1 MNNLVVQLLLKT
13 GTFSQDLKTA
23 RGQVQ
28 NFQKGCQTAGK
39 SVSAFSSALG
49 INIGTLTKFGG
60 AIGAAAL
67 AGKGFKA
74 VIESNQVTSDAFA
87 GVMYAAK
94 TAVNELA
101 YAIGTFDF
109 SNFQNGLSDLIS
121 RAQDAYTAI
130 DQLGNSLMSYNV
142 IQAEANAA
150 VAAARA
156 AENNPNLSPDQ
167 KKAAADYAADM
178 MAQLKETTEVVKDD
192 IVKTIVS
199 EVNAK
204 GGHLSGDQGIQIAK
218 NMITLDGK
226 KIRDDVKSMMKTR
239 QTQYNMAVAALR
251 TEFNVDEYDY
261 TNAGFT
267 GSTGNTLL
275 YNNERAQQDNENV
288 RKFKEALRGVNEE
301 FSDLHTYN
309 VLLVKEKNEELEKTG
324 QLLVTYYNMSAS
336 LSNQERRLDNVNKK
350 LDGATGAT
358 KEGNQAVQESLD
370 YWKKIQQEAL
380 KVRDASVYM
389 TEAWIRANNEFE
401 KASENIEEI
410 TAKME
415 RAKTNSKYG
424 DALKDMLTPITGP
437 DLQGQVINTQPD
449 KLAGEETKKTL
460 AELRVDLAAYKAAAE
475 NAFDD
480 ETIIHLNQKMK
491 ELSGEIKR
499 RENLGLDINGPDS
512 KAVSEWDHFNDV
524 MSNTST
530 IVSNLAETFQE
541 GTKVTT
547 ASILRM
553 VSTSLPALYSLATA
567 VAALAGT
574 EAIQKAV
581 ESSQHWIEAIA
592 AVTALGAVVASAISS
607 VKSQKFANGG
617 IVGGSSFTGDRVTAQ
632 VNSGEMILNKT
643 QQANLFKMAN
653 GGVRGGQV
661 EFHISGTELVGVLNN
676 QTRKNKLIR

>member
-49 INIGTLTKFGG
+49 INIGALTKMGG

-67 AGKGFKA
+67 AGKTFKA

-87 GVMYAAK
+87 DVMYAAK

-109 SNFQNGLSDLIS
+109 SNFQNGLSDLID
-121 RAQDAYTAI
+121 RAKKANQEI
-130 DQLGNSLMSYNV
+130 DQLGDTLRGYSVLE
-142 IQAEANAA
+142 AEAAAA
-150 VAAARA
+150 VAHARKVGRDKNATKEEKEAANAAARA
-156 AENNPNLSPDQ
+156 AVEAARDGA
-167 KKAAADYAADM
+167 KEAAD
-178 MAQLKETTEVVKDD
+178 
-192 IVKTIVS
+192 
-199 EVNAK
+199 
-204 GGHLSGDQGIQIAK
+204 
-218 NMITLDGK
+218 
-226 KIRDDVKSMMKTR
+226 
-239 QTQYNMAVAALR
+239 QYVAALGAGLR
-251 TEFNVDEYDY
+251 AKGAQVTNDEVFGLVKKAIVLNAQAGREAGKALGEAQYNAYMDEMAKLDKEFGG
-261 TNAGFT
+261 TNQSY
-267 GSTGNTLL
+267 STNYGTFS
-275 YNNERAQQDNENV
+275 YNNDAYKLNPEYQRRA
-288 RKFKEALRGVNEE
+288 KELAETYKEGIV
-301 FSDLHTYN
+301 LHD
-309 VLLVKEKNEELEKTG
+309 VLVKQTDKE
-324 QLLVTYYNMSAS
+324 
-336 LSNQERRLDNVNKK
+336 LDNTTSMITSVYRLNEQVDTMDSRLEGIENKVE
-350 LDGATGAT
+350 GANNSTQKGT
-358 KEGNQAVQESLD
+358 QAVQESLD

-437 DLQGQVINTQPD
+437 DLKGQAINTQPD

-499 RENLGLDINGPDS
+499 RENLGIEINGPDS
-512 KAVSEWDHFNDV
+512 KAVSEWDHFNDA

-541 GTKVTT
+541 GTKVTA
-547 ASILRM
+547 ASILRL
-553 VSTSLPALYSLATA
+553 VSTSIPALSSLMAA
-567 VAALAGT
+567 FAALAGT
-574 EAIQKAV
+574 EAVEKAV
-581 ESSQHWIEAIA
+581 QSSQHWMEAIA
-592 AVTALGAVVASAISS
+592 AVAALGAVVASAISS
-607 VKSQKFANGG
+607 AKSQKFANGG